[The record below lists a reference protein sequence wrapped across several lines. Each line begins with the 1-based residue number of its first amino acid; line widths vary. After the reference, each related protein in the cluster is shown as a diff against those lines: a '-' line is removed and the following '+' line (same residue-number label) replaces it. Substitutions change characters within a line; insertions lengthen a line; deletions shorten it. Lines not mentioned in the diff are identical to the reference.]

1 MKNLNSILIALLFI
15 AVAILYYLHF
25 NTTGSKSVDSLSA
38 KGKSTSVVYVN
49 IDSLLTKM
57 EMYKDIQTQL
67 AKKQMDLE
75 ANFAVRYKSFEKN
88 ISDVQKRFSDPL
100 AIITPIQKEQIDKQ
114 LSQQKSDLENLQN
127 NYMTQLQQEGAVAN
141 KRIVE
146 YIVDYLNEYTKGK
159 DIQYVLSYGFGGNI
173 LYTDKELD
181 LTNEVLSGLNEKYL
195 KEKSSLK

>member
-25 NTTGSKSVDSLSA
+25 NTTGPKSVDSVSA
-38 KGKSTSVVYVN
+38 KVKSTSVVYVN

-57 EMYKDIQTQL
+57 EMYTDIQTQL

-75 ANFAVRYKSFEKN
+75 SNFAVRYKSFEKN

-114 LSQQKSDLENLQN
+114 LNQQKLDLENLQN
-127 NYMTQLQQEGAVAN
+127 NYMTQLQQEGSLAN